1 MLSHEIYEKLS
12 NIISQSALNSLSD
25 IQVEALEEELSKLV
39 QEKSGDIDEISY
51 DDLLVAWEN
60 ATRIKKFFYKLSD
73 QKITESRNTYN
84 F

>member
-1 MLSHEIYEKLS
+1 MADYFPSYQLKVWVEGEMLSHEIYEKLS

-25 IQVEALEEELSKLV
+25 TQVEALEEELSKLV

-60 ATRIKKFFYKLSD
+60 AT
-73 QKITESRNTYN
+73 KI
-84 F
+84 

>member
-51 DDLLVAWEN
+51 DDLVVAWEN
-60 ATRIKKFFYKLSD
+60 ATRI
-73 QKITESRNTYN
+73 
-84 F
+84 

>member
-12 NIISQSALNSLSD
+12 NIISQPALSSLSVT
-25 IQVEALEEELSKLV
+25 QVEALEEELSKLV

-60 ATRIKKFFYKLSD
+60 AT
-73 QKITESRNTYN
+73 KI
-84 F
+84 

>member
-25 IQVEALEEELSKLV
+25 TQVEALEEELSKLV
-39 QEKSGDIDEISY
+39 QKKNGDINEISY

-60 ATRIKKFFYKLSD
+60 ATRI
-73 QKITESRNTYN
+73 
-84 F
+84 

>member
-25 IQVEALEEELSKLV
+25 TQVEALEEELSKLA

-51 DDLLVAWEN
+51 DDLFVAWEN
-60 ATRIKKFFYKLSD
+60 ATRI
-73 QKITESRNTYN
+73 
-84 F
+84 

>member
-25 IQVEALEEELSKLV
+25 TQVEALEEELSKIV
-39 QEKSGDIDEISY
+39 QKKNGDIDEISY

-60 ATRIKKFFYKLSD
+60 ATRI
-73 QKITESRNTYN
+73 
-84 F
+84 